1 MKLFKLKLILGILVP
16 ALFISS
22 CSSPRLDE
30 LTVRETALQKG
41 IKAKTDNCEL
51 VWLLETY
58 ASWAEIDLYS
68 LEPSEATNIASKLK
82 NYTQDVL
89 NLNKSD
95 LNLGPEYFNDLG
107 FVLEKISST
116 DLAARFLREIGR
128 TYFPT
133 CGYFSVDEALEIPL
147 EQESQ
152 PENTQAVNGNR
163 EACRIYYEA
172 YDEAMQ
178 LPFNSPKL
186 SYVLQNGRREAIKY
200 ADPELAL
207 NFQILI
213 DGGPNSTDV
222 VFDIYKICDQYR

>member
-1 MKLFKLKLILGILVP
+1 VKLFKLKLILGVLVP

-41 IKAKTDNCEL
+41 IEAKTDNCEL

-89 NLNKSD
+89 NLNKLD

-133 CGYFSVDEALEIPL
+133 CGYFSVDEALEVPQ

-152 PENTQAVNGNR
+152 PENIQTLGGNR

-172 YDEAMQ
+172 YDEAMK
-178 LPFNSPKL
+178 LPFNSPKI